1 MQDLFRPAKAWEGF
15 LSSPEG
21 EFALHSLYTRDAA
34 AQRARYLR
42 VIKGFSERFTD
53 TSLAIVSAPGRT
65 ELSGN
70 HTDHQRGRVLA
81 AAVTLDIV
89 AAVRPSE
96 SGVMRLYSEGYGEA
110 KADIHDPALREAEK
124 NTTAALLRGVAA
136 GLARAGY
143 RIGGFDA
150 YVQSDVPQ
158 GSGLSSSAA
167 LEVLL
172 GSIQNTLYNAGEIPA
187 LEIAKAGQF
196 AENVYFGKP
205 SGLMD
210 QSASALGG
218 VHCID
223 FTDPAR
229 PVAQPVPCDF
239 EARGYTLYVVNA
251 GGSHANLTPEYA
263 SIPGEMRAVATQF
276 QCETLSEVDEDA
288 FRAGLPKLR
297 GKVPDRALLRALH
310 FFEENRRVLAMADAL
325 RKADIDCYR
334 ALMLESGDS
343 SMGQLQN
350 IYPVSSEAERS
361 VSLALALARD
371 CLRDTGAWRVHGGG
385 FAGTIQALVPHAHRK
400 TFEGIMQAAFG
411 EDSCFALAIRP
422 VGGCALGQELGG
434 MHV

>member
-1 MQDLFRPAKAWEGF
+1 MQDLFRSATGWEDF
-15 LSSPEG
+15 LSSPAG
-21 EFALHSLYTRDAA
+21 ERALRGLYAHGAA
-34 AQRARYLR
+34 AQCTRYLR
-42 VIKGFSERFTD
+42 VIKGFCARFSD
-53 TSLAIVSAPGRT
+53 TPMALVSAPGRT

-89 AAVRPSE
+89 AAVRLSE
-96 SGVMRLYSEGYGEA
+96 SGVMRLCSKGYGEA
-110 KADIHDPALREAEK
+110 QAGLHDPAPVAAEK

-136 GLARAGY
+136 GLSRAGY
-143 RIGGFDA
+143 RTGGFEA

-172 GSIQNTLYNAGEIPA
+172 GSIHNLLYNAGNIPA
-187 LEIAKAGQF
+187 LEIAKAGQY

-218 VHCID
+218 AHCID
-223 FTDPAR
+223 FADPAL
-229 PVAQPVPCDF
+229 PAAQPVPCDF
-239 EARGYTLYVVNA
+239 EAQGYTLYVVNA

-263 SIPGEMRAVATQF
+263 SIPGEMRAVAAQF
-276 QCETLSEVDEDA
+276 QRETLSQVDEDA
-288 FRAGLPKLR
+288 FRAALADLR
-297 GKVPDRALLRALH
+297 GKAPDRALLRTLH

-325 RKADIDCYR
+325 RNADTARYR
-334 ALMLESGDS
+334 SLMLESGDS

-371 CLRDTGAWRVHGGG
+371 CLRGTGAWRVHGGG
-385 FAGTIQALVPHAHRK
+385 FAGTIQALVPHTHRDA
-400 TFEGIMQAAFG
+400 FERTMQAMFG
-411 EDSCFALAIRP
+411 KDSCFALAIRP
-422 VGGCALGQELGG
+422 VGGCAIGQELGG
-434 MHV
+434 THV

>member
-1 MQDLFRPAKAWEGF
+1 MQELFRSAKAWEGF
-15 LSSPEG
+15 LASPEG
-21 EFALHSLYTRDAA
+21 EFALKRLYPFDAA
-34 AQRARYLR
+34 AQRSRYLS
-42 VIKGFSERFTD
+42 VIKEFLMRFTN
-53 TSLAIVSAPGRT
+53 TPIAFISAPGRT

-70 HTDHQRGRVLA
+70 HTDHQHGRVLA

-89 AAVRPSE
+89 AAVRPGKN
-96 SGVMRLYSEGYGEA
+96 GVMRLYSEGYGQA
-110 KADIHDPALREAEK
+110 QANIHDLVPCEAEK

-136 GLARAGY
+136 GLSRAGY
-143 RIGGFDA
+143 RVGGFDA

-172 GSIQNTLYNAGEIPA
+172 GAIQSALYNAGGIPA
-187 LEIAKAGQF
+187 LEIAKAGQY
-196 AENVYFGKP
+196 AENIYFGKP

-223 FTDPAR
+223 FTDPAQ
-229 PVAQPVPCDF
+229 PVAQAVPCDF
-239 EARGYTLYVVNA
+239 ETRGYTLYVVNA

-263 SIPGEMRAVATQF
+263 SIPEEMRAVAAQF
-276 QCETLSEVDEDA
+276 QCETLNEVDEET
-288 FRAGLPKLR
+288 FRAGLPELR
-297 GKVPDRALLRALH
+297 GKAPDRALLRALH

-325 RKADIDCYR
+325 RKADMDCYR
-334 ALMLESGDS
+334 ALMLQSGDS

-371 CLRDTGAWRVHGGG
+371 CLRGVGAWRVHGGG
-385 FAGTIQALVPHAHRK
+385 FAGTIQALVPHTHRNA
-400 TFEGIMQAAFG
+400 FERIMQAAFG
-411 EDSCFALAIRP
+411 KDSCFSLAIRP

-434 MHV
+434 LHV